1 MRDDTELQEALNKLD
16 IAAYLDQ
23 EGIDYKETT
32 GSSGAQ
38 LNVRTCPVCGHS
50 KWKVFL
56 NASTGLGNC
65 FSGSCEAKFNK
76 FSFIRAQSGLGGR
89 DLIEHIKAL
98 ASAIGWRPARKR
110 SVAVE
115 RDYSKL
121 RLPTSHPI
129 PIGGRNLAYLEN
141 RGIDKVIAEYFHL
154 RFCKK
159 GYFVSTD
166 EQGRKFYQ
174 DYSNRV
180 IIPIYDLDGEMVS
193 FQGRDITGTAEKK
206 YLFPPGFA
214 STGEHLF
221 NGMNVIACQH
231 VVINEG
237 VFDVIATK
245 LALDTDPDLRSV
257 VPVGSFG
264 KHLSE
269 GQIRKL
275 LVLQVRGVKR
285 VTIMWDGELKA
296 LDDAI
301 KAGLS
306 LLGYGFEVFIAI
318 LPKDKDPNEVPAS
331 EVVRAFYGATR
342 LTQQSAIRLRMKIRK

>member
-1 MRDDTELQEALNKLD
+1 MQKEELSEVLGSID
-16 IAAYLDQ
+16 ITAYLDQ
-23 EGIDYKETT
+23 EGIDYKETS

-38 LNVRTCPVCGHS
+38 LNLRTCPVCGHS

-56 NASTGLGNC
+56 NSATGLGNC

-76 FSFIRAQSGLGGR
+76 FSFIRAHTGLGGR
-89 DLIEHIKAL
+89 DLDEHIKAS
-98 ASAIGWRPARKR
+98 ASAIGWRPARKH

-121 RLPTSHPI
+121 KIPTSYEI
-129 PIGGRNLAYLEN
+129 PIMGKNLAYLQN
-141 RGIDKVIAEYFHL
+141 RGIGVEIAQYFHL

-159 GYFVSTD
+159 GYFVSTN
-166 EQGRKFYQ
+166 ERGRYYQ

-180 IIPIYDLDGEMVS
+180 IIPVHDLDGNLVS
-193 FQGRDITGTAEKK
+193 FQGRDITGAAEKK

-221 NGMNVIACQH
+221 NGMNVIACEH
-231 VVINEG
+231 LVINEG

-245 LALDTDPDLRSV
+245 LALDTEPELRAV

-269 GQIRKL
+269 GQIHKL
-275 LVLQVRGVKR
+275 LTLKERGVKR
-285 VTIMWDGELKA
+285 ITIMWDGELKA

-301 KAGLS
+301 KTGLV
-306 LLGYGFEVFIAI
+306 LVGHGFTVFIAI
-318 LPKDKDPNEVPAS
+318 LPEGKDPNEVPAS
-331 EVVRAFYGATR
+331 EVLRAFYGATR
-342 LTQQSAIRLRMKIRK
+342 LTAQSAIKLRMRIRK